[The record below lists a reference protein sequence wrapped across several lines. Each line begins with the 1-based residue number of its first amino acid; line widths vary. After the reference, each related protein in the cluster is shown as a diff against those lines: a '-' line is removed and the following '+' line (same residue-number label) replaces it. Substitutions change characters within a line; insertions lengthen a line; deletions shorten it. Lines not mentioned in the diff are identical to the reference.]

1 MGGGGL
7 MVVGWF
13 SFRGRPFV
21 RARVIISR
29 LGVRRA
35 VDFLVD
41 TGADNTCLNHR
52 DAAHLRLFPDVLRE
66 SEMTRATGVGGSSR
80 YFREDAQIVFLDT
93 DDDPPPEYAVSLQI
107 VDLSDTPTPIP
118 SLLGRDILNLHRM
131 VYAPAEG
138 RLELHAPA

>member
-1 MGGGGL
+1 

-13 SFRGRPFV
+13 SFTGHPFV
-21 RARVIISR
+21 RVLITIPR
-29 LGVRRA
+29 LGIRNEVEL
-35 VDFLVD
+35 LVD
-41 TGADNTCLNHR
+41 TGAGTCLNHR
-52 DAAHLRLFPDVLRE
+52 DAAHLRLFPEVLRE

-138 RLELHAPA
+138 RLELHAPV

>member
-1 MGGGGL
+1 

-13 SFRGRPFV
+13 SFTGHPFV
-21 RARVIISR
+21 RVLITIPR
-29 LGVRRA
+29 LGIRNEVEL
-35 VDFLVD
+35 LVD
-41 TGADNTCLNHR
+41 TGADGTCLNHR
-52 DAAHLRLFPDVLRE
+52 DAAHLWLFPEVLRE
-66 SEMTRATGVGGSSR
+66 SERTRATGVGGSSR

-118 SLLGRDILNLHRM
+118 SLLGRDILNIHRM

-138 RLELHAPA
+138 RLELHAPD

>member
-1 MGGGGL
+1 

-21 RARVIISR
+21 RVLITIPR

-52 DAAHLRLFPDVLRE
+52 DAAYLRLFPEVLRE
-66 SEMTRATGVGGSSR
+66 SEMTRATGIGGSSR
-80 YFREDAQIVFLDT
+80 YFREDPRLEFLDA
-93 DDDPPPEYAVSLQI
+93 DDDHPREYPVSLRI
-107 VDLSDTPTPIP
+107 ADLSDTPTSIP

-131 VYAPAEG
+131 VYAPAER
-138 RLELHAPA
+138 RLELHPPV